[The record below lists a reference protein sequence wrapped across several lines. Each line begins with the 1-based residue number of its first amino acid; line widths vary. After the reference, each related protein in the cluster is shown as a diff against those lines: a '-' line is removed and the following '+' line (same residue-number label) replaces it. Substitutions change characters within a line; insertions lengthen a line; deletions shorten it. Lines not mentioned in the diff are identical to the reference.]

1 MLRTRLNE
9 AERNRP
15 PELARE
21 RPRESPPLS
30 WDELEKRWKAEGR
43 DVRFQ
48 DLYELA
54 QQVLEG
60 IRQEKFVLGFDTE
73 QMAERL
79 IERARAIGRG
89 DLPRVESS
97 LM

>member
-21 RPRESPPLS
+21 RPRESPPLA
-30 WDELEKRWKAEGR
+30 WDELEKRWKEAGR
-43 DVRFQ
+43 EIRFQ
-48 DLYELA
+48 DLYALG
-54 QQVLEG
+54 QQALEG
-60 IRQEKFVLGFDTE
+60 IRQDRFVLGFDVE
-73 QMAERL
+73 QMGQRLAER
-79 IERARAIGRG
+79 AQAIGRG
-89 DLPRVESS
+89 ELPRIALD